1 MEKNEKKANPL
12 VGFVI
17 AAGVGILAFF
27 LLLNVE
33 KSILAGYTTAEVIV
47 VSADTPERSNVKE
60 DTKGQIF
67 KSVTYPESLI
77 PENAIRSMDA
87 IPDGITARDLKE
99 KELLTTDAIRTE
111 EMFMEGIDDPVETC
125 FSAGSISNAVGGI
138 LRRGD
143 RITISVTGT
152 EDLEYEGIMFEDIY
166 ISKAMGDD
174 GTEVTEDGT
183 TSMFNIVMNQ
193 EDEQR
198 LNEMISKG
206 GTIRICKV
214 NDVTF

>member
-1 MEKNEKKANPL
+1 MSQVQRL
-12 VGFVI
+12 VGVGAAILNHDERRTLVCSFHAEAVI
-17 AAGVGILAFF
+17 LVNGLQQ
-27 LLLNVE
+27 LQ
-33 KSILAGYTTAEVIV
+33 
-47 VSADTPERSNVKE
+47 P
-60 DTKGQIF
+60 
-67 KSVTYPESLI
+67 
-77 PENAIRSMDA
+77 
-87 IPDGITARDLKE
+87 
-99 KELLTTDAIRTE
+99 
-111 EMFMEGIDDPVETC
+111 
-125 FSAGSISNAVGGI
+125 GSISNAVGGI